1 MTKPQAAD
9 RMRAKTMK
17 SSVVAQARESVDAY
31 ARKPQC
37 HLVLARLL
45 EER

>member
-1 MTKPQAAD
+1 MAQPQAAD
-9 RMRAKTMK
+9 RMRTKTMK
-17 SSVVAQARESVDAY
+17 SSVVAQARESVGAC

-37 HLVLARLL
+37 HLVLTRLL